1 MVFLRSI
8 FPLRY
13 FFFKSH
19 PKVKETVEGTKLD
32 SVISYLD
39 YVYAWNM
46 TSVPS
51 QPILGY
57 HLCFRRVLW
66 YRYPWTYFLLHGLT
80 PAAFHVTVVAFH
92 FSLSLFYIFQCKIYT
107 ETCVILCG
115 RSSPFSH
122 SPNSA
127 HCLPAKIWLSYSFHF
142 LLGIT
147 VFPREIEKQIL
158 GGKRGY
164 MAKVKKVNKY
174 ELLS

>member
-19 PKVKETVEGTKLD
+19 AKVKETVDETKLD

-57 HLCFRRVLW
+57 HYASVVYCDIVIHKLISYCMAWLQLHFMLLLFLFIFLYRFSTFFSAKFILRLVL
-66 YRYPWTYFLLHGLT
+66 Y
-80 PAAFHVTVVAFH
+80 
-92 FSLSLFYIFQCKIYT
+92 
-107 ETCVILCG
+107 CVD
-115 RSSPFSH
+115 SPFSH

>member
-1 MVFLRSI
+1 M
-8 FPLRY
+8 
-13 FFFKSH
+13 H
-19 PKVKETVEGTKLD
+19 ETWPVYRVNLYWDIIYASVVYCDIVIHKL
-32 SVISYLD
+32 ISYCM
-39 YVYAWNM
+39 AWLQLHFM
-46 TSVPS
+46 LLLLLFIFLYRFSTFFSAKF
-51 QPILGY
+51 ILR
-57 HLCFRRVLW
+57 LVL
-66 YRYPWTYFLLHGLT
+66 Y
-80 PAAFHVTVVAFH
+80 
-92 FSLSLFYIFQCKIYT
+92 
-107 ETCVILCG
+107 CVD
-115 RSSPFSH
+115 SPFSH